1 MNAREMGRR
10 GGRSKSEAKRAAVRR
25 NGLRGGRPPNI
36 ELFAQRVRRLQ
47 EELGPELPEI
57 DPDDLNLIID
67 CLLRPVTQRKL
78 FVYPLGGGGHA
89 FFVGR
94 AFFGDR

>member
-1 MNAREMGRR
+1 MDAREMGRR
-10 GGRSKSEAKRAAVRR
+10 GGRSRSEKKRAAVRR
-25 NGLRGGRPPNI
+25 NGMRGGRPRNI
-36 ELFAQRVRRLQ
+36 DLFARRVRRLQ

-78 FVYPLGGGGHA
+78 FVYPLEGGGYA
-89 FFVGR
+89 F
-94 AFFGDR
+94 